1 MDKIDE
7 TLIIKHKLTPSER
20 TRIWKQNNKQKVK
33 EQQIRY
39 NIKHKDDIK
48 ITKKNYK
55 IKLDELKSE
64 IDNLIKIKN
73 SLINI

>member
-1 MDKIDE
+1 MDKNDE
-7 TLIIKHKLTPSER
+7 PLIIKHKLTPSER
-20 TRIWKQNNKQKVK
+20 TRIWKLNNKEKVK
-33 EQQIRY
+33 QQQIRY

-55 IKLDELKSE
+55 IKLDELKFE
-64 IDNLIKIKN
+64 IDNLTKLKN